1 MTKFIKNIFLV
12 TILFNLSSC
21 SMAGW
26 IGYYEMKDPAKYS
39 RPMDFNIP
47 NSADINNND
56 FGISLP
62 KGCSGFST
70 LGILTPFTPPFPI
83 PNFRN
88 ISFFDNSCNSFT
100 VNADIPGAEIYL
112 KANNHIYEKISL
124 YKRGN
129 KTKYTFPIKAKNIDS
144 GSIIIKKNSQTI
156 EVPFEYKY
164 FKFWH

>member
-1 MTKFIKNIFLV
+1 MKKFIKNIFLV
-12 TILFNLSSC
+12 IMLFNLSGC

-26 IGYYEMKDPAKYS
+26 SGYYEMKDPAKYS

-62 KGCSGFST
+62 KECSGFAT

-88 ISFFDNSCNSFT
+88 ILFFDNPCNYFT
-100 VNADIPGAEIYL
+100 IYTRVQNADINLKVNENIYRPIKPNESDN
-112 KANNHIYEKISL
+112 KA
-124 YKRGN
+124 
-129 KTKYTFPIKAKNIDS
+129 KYIFPIKAKNIDS
-144 GSIIIKKNSQTI
+144 GSIIIIKDGQAI